1 VTLGAL
7 KTIKAGKSYPG
18 DVALDLAIIMIELSR
33 QPVQSNDADE
43 EKEEDDDNNSS
54 NSKMILL

>member
-1 VTLGAL
+1 MTLGAL

-18 DVALDLAIIMIELSR
+18 DVALDLAIILIELPR

-43 EKEEDDDNNSS
+43 GKGDDDNNSS
-54 NSKMILL
+54 NSKTILL